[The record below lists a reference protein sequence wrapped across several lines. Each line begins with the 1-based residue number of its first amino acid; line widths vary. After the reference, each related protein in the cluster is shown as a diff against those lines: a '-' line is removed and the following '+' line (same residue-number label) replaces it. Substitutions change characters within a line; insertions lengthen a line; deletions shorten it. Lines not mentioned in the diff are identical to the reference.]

1 MCIIQN
7 VSYSNLE
14 PQEAE
19 SETLQLQ
26 FCLSDLGNACR
37 FCIVLMLHAH
47 CICVGM
53 GSINVVSYIS
63 ILEKEGNISVIYNSE
78 RRCFISK
85 KPLFP
90 FSLQMLFSTVT
101 KACFKWSYKAS
112 SPVCWKVITYMQTMN
127 VLIHA
132 FFLLLLFMCTRA
144 LSKSSALS
152 TGENICSGL
161 VFV

>member
-19 SETLQLQ
+19 SDMLQLQ

-101 KACFKWSYKAS
+101 KACFK
-112 SPVCWKVITYMQTMN
+112 
-127 VLIHA
+127 
-132 FFLLLLFMCTRA
+132 
-144 LSKSSALS
+144 
-152 TGENICSGL
+152 
-161 VFV
+161 